1 MSKNNGLKELQQQYS
16 ELVKNFLTAT
26 DLLNKQDALLISI
39 RNNQASTWEED
50 RKYINET
57 IDQYFKFEE

>member
-39 RNNQASTWEED
+39 RNNQARTWQED
-50 RKYINET
+50 RKYINEA